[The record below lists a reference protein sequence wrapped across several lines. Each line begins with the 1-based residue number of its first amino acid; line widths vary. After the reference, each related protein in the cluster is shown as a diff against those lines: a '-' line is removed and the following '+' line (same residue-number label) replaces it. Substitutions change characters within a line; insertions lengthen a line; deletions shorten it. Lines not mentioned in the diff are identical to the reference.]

1 MNFKGETLDN
11 LHIGDVN
18 ITEDLQVDGNHVVA
32 GNIEVQNIQ
41 VENINPLPPATDIKI
56 NSDLDTQ
63 NNKLLSS
70 TNPTGVI
77 IQGADFEASS
87 NINRVVDIDL
97 RGNLTNLDTGFP
109 QLLNPTLAGSTLYG
123 GADIKTA
130 QLSYVV
136 GTGDISVIDNLN
148 LNDNRILNVTELT
161 STTEINMPQTLTMA
175 GNSIRGVSEVRGF
188 DSNPLLLNTFNDGSG
203 IEIEEFGDVK
213 LQKDI
218 NMDSKLIKNVF
229 SISNDNDG
237 EVLIQGSNGVD
248 ALLVGDNNI
257 TSSAPVTINTNT
269 KTSIIDNEFNTFDS
283 SSANIF
289 NVNTGGTHDFTINN
303 QQKLTVGPLITESRL
318 PIKIINQPLQFDL
331 SANIETTNTSDL
343 SIDLEGENLTIRADP
358 ITDDALEYETTL
370 GNFSFNKNVNL
381 QTAKINNATNITF
394 PLSMT
399 PNGAFQVLG
408 GVYIVKDLQCNGQ
421 IYCDTINNIRPSGG
435 VYSESDGYTLA
446 GDGGTLERPIL
457 NQGTSYGS
465 LMVPA
470 NSFTPGDCFS
480 FKCGGQITCNNNA
493 TFTLRLCSNF
503 TAGGGGLNESDFA
516 SINVEVDGAQSADF
530 WEIEVEF
537 ICRSVGGAGVAS
549 ISTNGHYSY
558 FSSTDFQ
565 KGYGINNTNS
575 TTFNTTV
582 SNDLQIGFFSNESA
596 AALSSFQV
604 DQVSLTKLY

>member
-1 MNFKGETLDN
+1 MEIFYGTIYKMDHLGRTLDN
-11 LHIGDVN
+11 LHRGDTQ
-18 ITEDLQVDGNHVVA
+18 IIEGDLKVGGDHIIA
-32 GNIEVQNIQ
+32 GDLEAKQIETGQL
-41 VENINPLPPATDIKI
+41 NPLPPATQIII
-56 NSDLDTQ
+56 NGDLDTQ

-77 IQGADFEASS
+77 IQGADFEAKTD
-87 NINRVVDIDL
+87 INRVVNIDL

-148 LNDNRILNVTELT
+148 LNDNKILNITELT
-161 STTEINMPQTLTMA
+161 SSTQINMPQPLDMV
-175 GNSIRGVSEVRGF
+175 GNTITGVAEVRGF
-188 DSNPLLLNTFNDGSG
+188 DGNPLLLNTFNDGTG
-203 IEIEEFGDVK
+203 LIIEEGGEIQAEKSLNLLSNAISGVSSIT
-213 LQKDI
+213 I
-218 NMDSKLIKNVF
+218 NGNAKNSF
-229 SISNDNDG
+229 IDND
-237 EVLIQGSNGVD
+237 
-248 ALLVGDNNI
+248 
-257 TSSAPVTINTNT
+257 
-269 KTSIIDNEFNTFDS
+269 FNTFDAG
-283 SSANIF
+283 SANIF
-289 NVNTGGTHDFTINN
+289 NVDTGGAHDFTINN
-303 QQKLTVGPLITESRL
+303 QQKLTIDTLATYRL
-318 PIKIINQPLQFDL
+318 PLKLLNQPLQFDI
-331 SANIETTNTSDL
+331 SANIETTNTSTL
-343 SIDLEGENLTIRADP
+343 SIDLDGENLTIRSDP

-370 GNFSFNKNVNL
+370 GNFSFNRNVNL
-381 QTAKINNATNITF
+381 QTAKINDATNVSF

-408 GVYIVKDLQCNGQ
+408 GVYIVKDLQVNGE
-421 IYCDTINNIRPSGG
+421 IFCDTINNIRPSGG

-470 NSFTPGDCFS
+470 GGWTPGDTFA
-480 FKCGGQITCNNNA
+480 FKAGGAITCNNNA
-493 TFTLRLCSNF
+493 TFTLRVCSNF
-503 TAGGGGLNESDFA
+503 TAGGGGLNEATFA
-516 SINVEVDGAQSADF
+516 SIDVEVDGAQSADW

-537 ICRSVGGAGVAS
+537 ICRAVGGAGVAA

-575 TTFNTTV
+575 TTFDTTV
-582 SNDLQIGFFSNESA
+582 SNDLQIGFFSNENST
-596 AALSSFQV
+596 ALSAFQV